1 MSLTLPC
8 SMMAYPFRCRPVSRK
23 RSVMSL
29 SRHLTLLMRYSL
41 SPVRKSRLVTETCSN
56 PSSVFGNE
64 PPSRTNSR
72 ETLASEPG
80 PASWVP
86 ENITSFMADALRDL
100 ADCSPRAHLTASMM
114 LLLPHPLGP
123 AMQVTPL
130 DTARVVFFAIDLKPL
145 ISILDNF
152 TPQALAELDGHRKR
166 PDDPW
171 WNTRKSLAFRAR
183 NLHIRS

>member
-1 MSLTLPC
+1 VQARVQEEIRDVLEPTLDVVDEVF
-8 SMMAYPFRCRPVSRK
+8 ALAR
-23 RSVMSL
+23 
-29 SRHLTLLMRYSL
+29 
-41 SPVRKSRLVTETCSN
+41 TEEPPGDRDN
-56 PSSVFGNE
+56 NVKSSVFGNE